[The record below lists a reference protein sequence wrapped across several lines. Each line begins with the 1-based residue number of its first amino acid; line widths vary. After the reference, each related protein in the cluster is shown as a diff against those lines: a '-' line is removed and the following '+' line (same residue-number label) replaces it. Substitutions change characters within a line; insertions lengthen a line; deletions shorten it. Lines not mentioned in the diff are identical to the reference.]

1 MVSGVPGMRQVGG
14 ARRLTAHDV
23 MTPDP
28 VCVGPMT
35 RARELARVFE
45 EHAISGAPVL
55 DHAGRIVGV
64 VSRSD
69 LLRRCACVRSP
80 EPAYL
85 FEPASQT
92 DGDAGEPAPGA
103 VVREPLVCV
112 EDIMMPDPYTVSPD
126 EPAGNVA
133 RAMVARRIHRA
144 VVVDRN
150 GFPVGIITSIDLLDA
165 VTRQA

>member
-1 MVSGVPGMRQVGG
+1 
-14 ARRLTAHDV
+14 

-35 RARELARVFE
+35 RARELARMFE

-55 DHAGRIVGV
+55 DHAGHIVGV
-64 VSRSD
+64 VFKTD
-69 LLRRCACVRSP
+69 LLRRCACVRLP

-85 FEPASQT
+85 FEPTAAAA
-92 DGDAGEPAPGA
+92 DDAGDAIAGP

-112 EDIMMPDPYTVSPD
+112 EDFMTPNPYTVSPD
-126 EPAGNVA
+126 ETVGEIA
-133 RAMVARRIHRA
+133 RAMVAGRMHRA

-150 GFPVGIITSIDLLDA
+150 GFPVGIITSMDLLDA
-165 VTRQA
+165 LTSQA